1 MADLDLYRRPSGK
14 YDFVLAVNDL
24 ATTAGPFPAI
34 LRLLLQGSWVGD
46 DGERVGQSL
55 NDVNLVTSKTR
66 DQVQRIV
73 ETRLAALLRSGQ
85 LTSVTVVSVD
95 TSGDCV
101 MAAVSVVIPGQ
112 QPQTIQVPITA

>member
-1 MADLDLYRRPSGK
+1 MADLDLHRRPNGR
-14 YDFVLAVNDL
+14 YDFVLSGNDL
-24 ATTAGPFPAI
+24 AKTTQPFPAI